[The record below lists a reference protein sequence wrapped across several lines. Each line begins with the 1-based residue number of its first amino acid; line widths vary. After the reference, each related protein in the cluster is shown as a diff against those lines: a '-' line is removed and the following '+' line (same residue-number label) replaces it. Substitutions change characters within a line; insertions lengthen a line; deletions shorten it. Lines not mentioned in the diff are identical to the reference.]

1 MNTSPNT
8 SLLHEILEALLTDPT
23 VITKEGFQKLKNA
36 ILGKYGE
43 KETPTSIEL
52 IAHYAA

>member
-8 SLLHEILEALLTDPT
+8 SLFDEILIALLADDT
-23 VITKEGFQKLKNA
+23 VTTKEGFQKLKNA

-52 IAHYAA
+52 IAHYTA